1 MSSDA
6 EIDPNEKLPFPL
18 PPSLEDQKEWVD
30 SVLATP
36 GVNIHR
42 EALENVA
49 PFIVGP
55 EAMLTSPDEAG
66 RRRVRGAALRRLRTE
81 AGDMLV
87 AVVEMHGVG
96 GSVWEYNERIS
107 SEWHSVANPA
117 ALREDSQA
125 LSRVRPLVRVTA
137 EGKEEIFAAVETE
150 VSSRESLIM
159 NLEKAAAALA
169 KKDGH
174 RTYNLLEDLV
184 LNGQQEPGLYI
195 AQHIRIQDPALE
207 DRDGNPLHPQSH
219 WQWMAVRGNNRTKQ
233 RHEIFEVKSAEV
245 VTGMP
250 VKRIGGEGEKI
261 IFDPNQ
267 WLPRLSR
274 LLNEEY
280 IERRDDVLESH
291 QASRGLR
298 AVRVAV
304 VEAHLVIGCPTPGRL
319 YRIAQMS
326 NRRDH
331 VHPPLDF
338 TPNDRGRALGRSVL
352 GVYVAEGLLDEKT
365 ADVLSGAAS
374 ITELAGVPADA
385 TVSELRDIRSMRLL
399 AEFFPT
405 DRRKQLLIRRALSES
420 PPSQLTAPEVN
431 RRARAWSALTSE
443 SYPEPWNPRIGEVF
457 QLGEARGGLTISGRS
472 LRELLDVAAADNDA
486 LRELIFYRAAH
497 WLASSDIIDADR
509 GSLSGQ
515 KTDDDDGVKAD
526 RVRRT
531 VRNNLNAMYN
541 RPEMA
546 VGVLRELALAM
557 DEGDRRPRK
566 VGASGEPL
574 IEPMTRAWF
583 NREFPKE
590 SGSRS
595 NLPAA
600 RHGGTG
606 PAQPSES
613 SLHPVSTGGTTIRKA
628 PSEAAE
634 GSSAAVEVR
643 TSVPDIGPDSDD
655 RGPGRAD
662 GVGAAGGGTV
672 LASSQAGM
680 AKEFMAQ
687 VYRLA
692 DDAVA
697 LDTLVSRLA
706 AMAGQAPLER
716 EDAEDA
722 TQSVLATAIAVRRL
736 VARIERLG
744 EAG

>member
-1 MSSDA
+1 
-6 EIDPNEKLPFPL
+6 
-18 PPSLEDQKEWVD
+18 
-30 SVLATP
+30 
-36 GVNIHR
+36 
-42 EALENVA
+42 
-49 PFIVGP
+49 
-55 EAMLTSPDEAG
+55 
-66 RRRVRGAALRRLRTE
+66 
-81 AGDMLV
+81 MLV
-87 AVVEMHGVG
+87 AVVDMHGVG

-117 ALREDSQA
+117 ALKGESQA

-137 EGKEEIFAAVETE
+137 EGRDEVFAAVETE
-150 VSSRESLIM
+150 VISRESLVM
-159 NLEKAAAALA
+159 NLKKAAAALE

-174 RTYNLLEDLV
+174 RTYSLLEDLV

-195 AQHIRIQDPALE
+195 AQRIRIQEPALT
-207 DRDGNPLHPQSH
+207 DGDGNPLHPQAH

-233 RHEIFEVKSAEV
+233 RHEIFGVESADV

-250 VKRIGGEGEKI
+250 VKKIGGEGEKV

-267 WLPRLSR
+267 WLPQFSR

-280 IERRDDVLESH
+280 MKSGDEALESH
-291 QASRGLR
+291 EAPRGRR
-298 AVRVAV
+298 AAQVAV
-304 VEAHLVIGCPTPGRL
+304 VEGHLVIGCPTPSRL

-331 VHPPLDF
+331 VHPPLGF
-338 TPNDRGRALGRSVL
+338 TPNDRSRALGRSVL
-352 GVYVAEGLLDEKT
+352 GVYAAEGVLDEKT
-365 ADVLSGAAS
+365 AEVLSGAAS

-385 TVSELRDIRSMRLL
+385 TVSELRDIRSMRIL
-399 AEFFPT
+399 AEFFPA

-420 PPSQLTAPEVN
+420 PPSQLSAPEVN

-457 QLGEARGGLTISGRS
+457 QLGEVRGGITLSGRP
-472 LRELLDVAAADNDA
+472 LRELLDVAAVDSEA

-497 WLASSDIIDADR
+497 WLASADIIDADR
-509 GSLSGQ
+509 GSLNGQ

-557 DEGDRRPRK
+557 DEGDRKPRK

-574 IEPMTRAWF
+574 IEPMNRAWF

-595 NLPAA
+595 NVPAP
-600 RHGGTG
+600 RRGETG
-606 PAQPSES
+606 PVRRPSS
-613 SLHPVSTGGTTIRKA
+613 HPYSAPPNGTTVWKA
-628 PSEAAE
+628 GPEVVA
-634 GSSAAVEVR
+634 GSS
-643 TSVPDIGPDSDD
+643 SDVGTLVAD
-655 RGPGRAD
+655 QHDGADAGASRPSRAEAD
-662 GVGAAGGGTV
+662 GVGTGGTADSAMGQV
-672 LASSQAGM
+672 GM
-680 AKEFMAQ
+680 ASEVMSR
-687 VYRLA
+687 VRRVA
-692 DDAVA
+692 DDVA
-697 LDTLVSRLA
+697 GLDTLVGRLEA
-706 AMAGQAPLER
+706 DAGQAPLGR

-722 TQSVLATAIAVRRL
+722 TQSVLATAITLRRL
-736 VARIERLG
+736 VSRIERLG
-744 EAG
+744 EAD